1 MKIKKYFFI
10 LIILLYSLSLL
21 PQEVSAKNTVNK
33 NKKDTPKIRILIVP
47 GHDKENYGSQFKKTR
62 EEKLNLLLANHLFKL
77 MKKND
82 HFETFITRDKLGYT
96 PEFKNYFGKNEQA
109 IQDFITTLK
118 TNYKELVLSEKI
130 TTVRKVPHINAKPDV
145 VQTLFGINKWVNE
158 NKIDLV
164 LHIHLNDYPRK
175 KAKKPGKYTG
185 FTVYYPEK
193 QLINHEISAKIAKH
207 IFKNLKKKFKPSNY
221 KKENGGLVEDQLL
234 IAMGAKQS
242 LNPKTAAVLIEYG
255 YIYEPRFQKQKT
267 LDQLAEVTYKSLA
280 KYFK

>member
-1 MKIKKYFFI
+1 MKIYKYF
-10 LIILLYSLSLL
+10 LISIISLHVLLAI
-21 PQEVSAKNTVNK
+21 PQQVLAKDIITK
-33 NKKDTPKIRILIVP
+33 HEKDTPKIRILIVP
-47 GHDKENYGSQFKKTR
+47 GHDKENYGSKFKKIK
-62 EEKLNLLLANHLFKL
+62 EEKINLYLANHLVKL
-77 MKKND
+77 LKKNG

-96 PEFKNYFGKNEQA
+96 PEFKNYFSENKQA
-109 IQDFITTLK
+109 IKDFITTLK

-130 TTVRKVPHINAKPDV
+130 TAVRKVPHINAKPDV

-164 LHIHLNDYPRK
+164 LHIHFNDYPRK

-193 QLINHEISAKIAKH
+193 QLINHEISTKIAKH
-207 IFKNLKKKFKPSNY
+207 IFQNLKKKFKPSNY

-242 LNPKTAAVLIEYG
+242 LNPKTAAILIEYG

-267 LDQLAEVTYKSLA
+267 LNQLAEVTYKSLD